1 MDESKDELPRNLKRI
16 VEDFQL
22 SEGAEKVEL
31 LLEYSERL
39 PPLPDR
45 FREDRALLA
54 PVEECMTPVF
64 VAAELDAD
72 GLQFFFDV
80 PPESPTV
87 RGYAALMAEG
97 LQGTHPE
104 DVLRIPNEFYLA
116 MGLEHVLTMQRL
128 NGFASIV
135 AHLKRLAAK
144 MLQQ

>member
-1 MDESKDELPRNLKRI
+1 MNDPNDTLPPKLKSI

-22 SEGAEKVEL
+22 SESAEKVEL
-31 LLEYSERL
+31 LLDYAGRL
-39 PPLPDR
+39 HPLPDR
-45 FREDRALLA
+45 FREDRALLE

-72 GLQFFFDV
+72 GLQFYFDV

-97 LQGTHPE
+97 LGGTYPE
-104 DVLRIPNEFYLA
+104 DVLRIPNDFYLA

-135 AHLKRLAAK
+135 AHLKRLATK
-144 MLQQ
+144 LLQ